1 MLVNL
6 TVWFLIV
13 IQVNCENTS
22 IENEKV
28 LLNQSL
34 TTLRRDY
41 NELLEN
47 VDKLVKE
54 FAEKFG
60 EAGNVAG
67 FGEKLLSNSISVC
80 SNVLNVQFLKLQNK
94 NLMHCLR

>member
-1 MLVNL
+1 MIAKLTIIML
-6 TVWFLIV
+6 LIE

-22 IENEKV
+22 IEKEKV

-34 TTLRRDY
+34 KTLRKDY

-54 FAEKFG
+54 FTDKFR
-60 EAGNVAG
+60 EAGNVPG
-67 FGEKLLSNSISVC
+67 FGK
-80 SNVLNVQFLKLQNK
+80 K
-94 NLMHCLR
+94 

>member
-1 MLVNL
+1 MIAKLTIIML
-6 TVWFLIV
+6 LIV

-22 IENEKV
+22 IEKEKV

-34 TTLRRDY
+34 KTLRKDY

-54 FAEKFG
+54 FADKFG
-60 EAGNVAG
+60 EAGNVPG
-67 FGEKLLSNSISVC
+67 FGK
-80 SNVLNVQFLKLQNK
+80 K
-94 NLMHCLR
+94 

>member
-1 MLVNL
+1 MIVNL
-6 TVWFLIV
+6 AVLLLIV

-22 IENEKV
+22 IETEKV

-34 TTLRRDY
+34 KTLRKDY

-54 FAEKFG
+54 FGQKFG

-67 FGEKLLSNSISVC
+67 FGEKLL
-80 SNVLNVQFLKLQNK
+80 LY
-94 NLMHCLR
+94 